1 MVRPIPFFNI
11 VFITN
16 ELKQYVDAVFILTV
30 SKAEDGS
37 VYNPYR
43 RDIVVTGLSMTC
55 RGEFS
60 FIIAAFALSE
70 GVIDPDTYAAVV
82 LAVLVSAITSP
93 FLLMKSITYFKA
105 CQEKHLKEEIRK
117 TSSSD
122 GKMPLFYHIHLEMK
136 GSWSLLQRLRN
147 DIESL
152 GLQIKDFR
160 TQHVRGYDPV
170 IYYDIFVRDTKH
182 SLKLETIEEEHKIL
196 SLGDNTQLKRKISD
210 RGSISGIV
218 GVSDAEMEL
227 LAIAAEKMSEEDKID
242 SRADEIESCLKEKLS
257 NFKSNNITMDVT
269 QWKPWDWTVALD
281 IMILK
286 RSNGQPLNKEFFIHL
301 FHMVDSDGNGC
312 VDGDELYE
320 ALTDAGFHVT
330 KEGLDAMLVIM
341 DEDGDGNISLD
352 EWEKAISVYLDKMK
366 DGNLTIKQKLYGHGL
381 TSQGSDEV

>member
-1 MVRPIPFFNI
+1 MN
-11 VFITN
+11 
-16 ELKQYVDAVFILTV
+16 
-30 SKAEDGS
+30 
-37 VYNPYR
+37 
-43 RDIVVTGLSMTC
+43 
-55 RGEFS
+55 
-60 FIIAAFALSE
+60 
-70 GVIDPDTYAAVV
+70 
-82 LAVLVSAITSP
+82 
-93 FLLMKSITYFKA
+93 
-105 CQEKHLKEEIRK
+105 
-117 TSSSD
+117 
-122 GKMPLFYHIHLEMK
+122 
-136 GSWSLLQRLRN
+136 
-147 DIESL
+147 
-152 GLQIKDFR
+152 
-160 TQHVRGYDPV
+160 
-170 IYYDIFVRDTKH
+170 
-182 SLKLETIEEEHKIL
+182 
-196 SLGDNTQLKRKISD
+196 NTQLKRKISD